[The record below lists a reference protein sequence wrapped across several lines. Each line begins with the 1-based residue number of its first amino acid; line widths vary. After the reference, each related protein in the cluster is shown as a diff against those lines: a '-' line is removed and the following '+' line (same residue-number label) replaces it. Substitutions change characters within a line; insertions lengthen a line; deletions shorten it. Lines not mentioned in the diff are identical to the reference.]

1 MVRPLCLIIEDDP
14 SSAKLYQRLLDTAG
28 YDSRT
33 CSRYEEALKALDEF
47 IPNVIILDLR
57 LFQRNR
63 GEEIMA
69 RIKSDPSLSS
79 TRVIV
84 ISAYSTLAK
93 ELKDDANM
101 VIIKPINARGIIEIL
116 KEYVI

>member
-1 MVRPLCLIIEDDP
+1 MDRPLCLIIEDDP
-14 SSAKLYQRLLDTAG
+14 SSAKLYARLLDTAG

-33 CSRYEEALKALDEF
+33 CSRYEEALQALDEV

-69 RIKSDPSLSS
+69 RIKSDPSLDS

-93 ELKDDANM
+93 ELEDDANM
-101 VIIKPINARGIIEIL
+101 IIIKPINARSIIEIL
-116 KEYVI
+116 REYVI